1 MIFKKD
7 NLKFGILLGVLGPLL
22 AMTIYYYW
30 VFSGTISFRE
40 YFYVLHT
47 NKQLLTAISSISLL
61 ANAILFTIYINT
73 HRDKTAKG
81 ISPNFGLFA
90 YPVLMAADIL
100 LYDTNVVPV
109 GKDQKQHAGTPSASD
124 QIRILDVLIW

>member
-7 NLKFGILLGVLGPLL
+7 NLKFGVLLGIIGPLL

-30 VFSGTISFRE
+30 VFSRTISLSE

-61 ANAILFTIYINT
+61 ANAVLFTIYINT

-81 ISPNFGLFA
+81 VFVATLVYGIS
-90 YPVLMAADIL
+90 VLVYKL
-100 LYDTNVVPV
+100 
-109 GKDQKQHAGTPSASD
+109 
-124 QIRILDVLIW
+124 IR